1 MQIVAD
7 EILKFS
13 GHSRVNLDPNN
24 RSKPALFQALFEFTD
39 KVLGLF
45 FDFDVGVADEAE
57 DP

>member
-24 RSKPALFQALFEFTD
+24 RSKSTLFQTLFEFTN
-39 KVLGLF
+39 KVFGLF
-45 FDFDVGVADEAE
+45 FDFNVGVADEAE